1 MCEMVIKSDLC
12 NLLYYGHVLMKG
24 EGSQAGG
31 QFTKERTNR
40 TNRPW
45 NMIVYCRL
53 KACHFHDAAAAG
65 KPHKS
70 SSFAP
75 FELNV

>member
-1 MCEMVIKSDLC
+1 
-12 NLLYYGHVLMKG
+12 MKG
-24 EGSQAGG
+24 EGSQVIYKFFRSQAGG

-65 KPHKS
+65 KPQKS